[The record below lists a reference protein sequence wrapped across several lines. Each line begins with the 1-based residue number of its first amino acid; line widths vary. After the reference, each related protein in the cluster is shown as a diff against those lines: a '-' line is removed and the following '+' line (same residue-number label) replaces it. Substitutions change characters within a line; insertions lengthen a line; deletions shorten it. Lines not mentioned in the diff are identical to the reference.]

1 MIIKGFAI
9 EIAVGINGI
18 QLSLSIEIDD
28 EELLSKVTEIRDAAE
43 SLNDGAKEMSD
54 GTSEFYEKTD
64 GMDSKIEEEI
74 EDMIASISGGDA
86 EVVSFVSDKNTN
98 VKAVQFVIK
107 TASIEEEE
115 EAEVEEDT
123 QTEKMGLWQKLLN
136 LFGL

>member
-28 EELLSKVTEIRDAAE
+28 EELLSKVTEIMDAAE

-54 GTSEFYEKTD
+54 GTGEFYEKTD

-123 QTEKMGLWQKLLN
+123 QTENTGLWQKLLN

>member
-1 MIIKGFAI
+1 MIIKGFVI

-18 QLSLSIEIDD
+18 QLSLSVEIDD
-28 EELLSKVTEIRDAAE
+28 EELLSKVTEIMDAAE

-54 GTSEFYEKTD
+54 GTGEFYEKTD

-74 EDMIASISGGDA
+74 DDMIASISGGDA

-123 QTEKMGLWQKLLN
+123 QTENIGLWQKLLN